1 MLTQVRSRLAD
12 AGYGNVGF
20 EFRQPYVSPA
30 VARFGEILRA
40 NDCPADS
47 FVNRVATVDAR
58 LIAIGQV
65 VHSDPMM
72 WGAAG
77 GAEAV
82 AQQLYGGWF
91 SVPQISMPL
100 SALSETQA
108 TALRG
113 LLALWRDHAAII
125 LGGTID
131 VRGAERGYD
140 LVRAVHAAAGRSVI
154 ARYAPVVVDLDDA
167 DVSEAIVINA
177 TCDARLVLRTIRP
190 ITDGVVR
197 SAASFVVATVAP
209 TGSGLVEIDVP
220 AFGSV
225 TVCTG

>member
-1 MLTQVRSRLAD
+1 MNRL
-12 AGYGNVGF
+12 
-20 EFRQPYVSPA
+20 S
-30 VARFGEILRA
+30 
-40 NDCPADS
+40 
-47 FVNRVATVDAR
+47 TVDAR
-58 LIAIGQV
+58 LIAVGQV

-82 AQQLYGGWF
+82 AQQIYSGWF
-91 SVPQISMPL
+91 AVPQISMPL
-100 SALSETQA
+100 SALSEVQA

-113 LLALWRDHAAII
+113 LLTLWRDLAAIT

-140 LVRAVHAAAGRSVI
+140 LVRAVHAESGRSVI

-167 DVSEAIVINA
+167 TVSKATIINA
-177 TCDARLVLRTIRP
+177 TSDARLVLRTTRP

-197 SAASFVVATVAP
+197 SAAATVIIASVAP
-209 TGSGLVEIDVP
+209 TGFGLVEIDVP

-225 TVCTG
+225 TVRIG